1 MNSTLRSL
9 ILLIPVTFGSAQ
21 LILGSQAA
29 HAESRIFSKAEVV
42 LTSQDALQWTSPAR
56 TAAGRTLRLSQKD
69 ARLFCAENH
78 ARLPNTQDLRRLNES
93 PAQEALLYVKALA
106 HFETPIVWT
115 DENRSDGDYWAVGFN
130 LKLGQPELRL
140 FWDDEYPAVCV
151 LF

>member
-21 LILGSQAA
+21 LLLGSEAA
-29 HAESRIFSKAEVV
+29 HAERWIFSKAEVV

-56 TAAGRTLRLSQKD
+56 TGAGQTLRLSQND
-69 ARLFCAENH
+69 ASLFCAENH
-78 ARLPNTQDLRRLNES
+78 ARLPSTQDLRRLYES
-93 PAQEALLYVKALA
+93 PAQESLRYVKGLA

-115 DENRSDGDYWAVGFN
+115 DENRSYGDYWAVGFN
-130 LKLGQPELRL
+130 LKLGQPELNL
-140 FWDDEYPAVCV
+140 YWDDEFPAICV